1 MSLESFIKGS
11 PHAIAILDP
20 ELRVMASSETL
31 RSNYITPNKDIIG
44 EKFLDVL
51 NDVPSELKQDLVLS
65 LKKGR
70 IVNTGIKYFLKN
82 NQPKWLKWSLDP
94 SKNDDGTF
102 IGLMVHIEDITDQ
115 KREQEL
121 FLKAEEVS
129 RTGSWELDLLT
140 NDVYWSPMTK
150 KIHGVPPDYSPILE
164 KALNFYKEGEC
175 RNKITKA
182 VNNTIAT
189 GVPWD
194 LELIIVT
201 NKGQELWVRARGQA
215 EMVDGICKRL
225 FGTFQDIDRKKKAE
239 LKFRETSERLKIAT
253 KTAKIGVFQYDIHEK
268 NLIWDQSM
276 YDLYEIHEN
285 ELMADTDFWMSML
298 HPEDKDYMIQEV
310 TLTLKGQ
317 KELDVEFRIICPN
330 GTTKHIK
337 GYGIGKKNEQGEVV
351 QIVGANFDITELKTT
366 QLNLNQSEVS
376 LKASFDNSVTGMA
389 IVGADQR
396 WKKVNISLCNL
407 LGYTEKELL
416 QLSIKDITHPDDM
429 DSLTL
434 LDKAHKSKKDS
445 FQTEKRY
452 VHKLGKTIHAILTVT
467 IVKESN
473 GQVSHFIAQLMD
485 ITPRIEAE
493 IKLKEASHRLNVAT
507 RVANVGV
514 WDLKVPENIVLVNDN
529 MYTMHNIPK
538 ESSNL
543 LEDWLL
549 RMHED
554 DREAL
559 SEKLDAIVKNGDTFS
574 TQFRGYKPNG
584 DVIHLLSF
592 AEAQKDRDG
601 RVTNIIG
608 ANFDITELRHA
619 KLKLEISKESFSETF
634 ENSAIGMALVG
645 TDYHWKKV
653 NKSLCKSL
661 GYTEAE
667 LLKLSIK
674 DITHPDDK
682 DSLTLLE
689 KARKNN
695 QDSYQIEKRYF
706 HKNGGIVYALIA
718 VTIVRDIDG
727 NISHAITQILDLT
740 DRIEASKKLN
750 TLVEVT
756 KKQNESL
763 LNFAH
768 IVSHNLRSHSTN
780 MAMLTNFL
788 ASEKD
793 EQERDNLVKML
804 MNASN
809 GLTDTIH
816 HLNEVVQVKTG
827 TFEEM
832 QSISIL
838 KTITNTQKNIKGLI
852 NEKEVISK
860 IDVPK
865 SHFVMG
871 IPAYIESIFLNL
883 YTNSLKYSSPE
894 RKPIIEISS
903 KIKNDTV
910 IISFKDNGQG
920 IDLERH
926 GDKIFGMYKTFHKHK
941 DAKGIGLFITKN
953 QIETM
958 GGSISVKSKIDKGA
972 TFFITLKKA

>member
-1 MSLESFIKGS
+1 MSLESLIKDS
-11 PHAIAILDP
+11 PHAIAIVDLD
-20 ELRVMASSETL
+20 LTLTGCSDIL
-31 RSNYITPNKDIIG
+31 RSSYVKTQDDIIG
-44 EKFLDVL
+44 KNFLDIL
-51 NDVPSELKQDLVLS
+51 TDMPPQLKQDIHRC
-65 LKKGR
+65 LKNEKITNHG
-70 IVNTGIKYFLKN
+70 VKHYLKN
-82 NQPKWLKWSLDP
+82 NKPKWFKWQITPLNN
-94 SKNDDGTF
+94 ND
-102 IGLMVHIEDITDQ
+102 GLISEILIHIEDITDQ
-115 KREQEL
+115 KREREL
-121 FLKAEEVS
+121 LLKAEEVS
-129 RTGSWELDLLT
+129 KTGSWELDLLT
-140 NDVYWSPMTK
+140 NEIYWSPMTK
-150 KIHGVPPDYSPILE
+150 KIHGVSTDYSPVLE
-164 KALNFYKEGEC
+164 KAINFYKEGEC
-175 RNKITKA
+175 RDKITKA
-182 VNNTIAT
+182 INHTMAT
-189 GVPWD
+189 GNPWD
-194 LELIIVT
+194 LELIIIT
-201 NKGQELWVRARGQA
+201 NDGQELWVRAMGQA
-215 EMVDGICKRL
+215 EMIDGSCKRL
-225 FGTFQDIDRKKKAE
+225 FGTFQNINSKKKAE
-239 LKFRETSERLKIAT
+239 LKYKETSERLKIAT
-253 KTAKIGVFQYDIHEK
+253 KTAKIGVFQYNILKEE
-268 NLIWDQSM
+268 LIWDQSM
-276 YDLYEIHEN
+276 YDLHEIHEGN
-285 ELMADTDFWMSML
+285 SIINYDFWASML
-298 HPEDKDYMIQEV
+298 HPEDKDFMSQEV
-310 TLTLKGQ
+310 NLALMGQ
-317 KELDVEFRIICPN
+317 KEMDVEFRIICPN
-330 GTTKHIK
+330 GVVKHIK
-337 GYGIGKKNEQGEVV
+337 GYAVSKKNENGEVI
-351 QIVGANFDITELKTT
+351 QLVGANWDITELKTT
-366 QLNLNQSEVS
+366 KINLNQSEVS
-376 LKASFDNSVTGMA
+376 LKASFDNSITGMA

-396 WKKVNISLCNL
+396 WKKVNKSLCDL

-416 QLSIKDITHPDDM
+416 QLSIKDITHPDDI
-429 DSLTL
+429 DSLAL
-434 LDKAHKSKKDS
+434 LNKASKSKKAS
-445 FQTEKRY
+445 IQTEKRY
-452 VHKLGKTIHAILTVT
+452 IHKQGETIHAILTIT
-467 IVKESN
+467 IVKDVN
-473 GQVSHFIAQLMD
+473 DHVSHFIAQILD
-485 ITPRIEAE
+485 ITSRIETE
-493 IKLKEASHRLNVAT
+493 HKLKEASHRLNVAT

-549 RMHED
+549 RMHQD
-554 DREAL
+554 DREELA
-559 SEKLDAIVKNGDTFS
+559 EKLDAIVKNGETFS

-584 DVIHLLSF
+584 DIIHLLSF
-592 AEAQKDRDG
+592 AEAQKDKNG

-645 TDYHWKKV
+645 LDYRWKKV
-653 NKSLCKSL
+653 NKSLCNSL

-667 LLKLSIK
+667 LLKIPIK
-674 DITHPDDK
+674 DITHPDDTE
-682 DSLTLLE
+682 SLSLLE
-689 KARKNN
+689 KARENN

-706 HKNGGIVYALIA
+706 HKNGNIVYALIA
-718 VTIVRDIDG
+718 VTMVRDIDG
-727 NISHAITQILDLT
+727 NISHAITQILDIT

-756 KKQNESL
+756 KKQNDSL

-788 ASEKD
+788 STEKN
-793 EQERDNLVKML
+793 EQERNNLVQML
-804 MNASN
+804 CNASN

-832 QSISIL
+832 QSIGIY
-838 KTITNTQKNIKGLI
+838 NTLINIQKNIKGLI
-852 NEKEVISK
+852 REKEVISK

-910 IISFKDNGQG
+910 TISFKDNGQG

-953 QIETM
+953 QVETM
-958 GGSISVKSKIDKGA
+958 GGSISVKSKTNEGA

>member
-1 MSLESFIKGS
+1 MYLESLIQDS
-11 PHAIAILDP
+11 THAIAILD
-20 ELRVMASSETL
+20 LDLKVIGSSKKL
-31 RSNYITPNKDIIG
+31 RSNYTIPKKEILG
-44 EKFLDVL
+44 EKFSDVL
-51 NDVPSELKQDLVLS
+51 SDIPSQLKQDLL
-65 LKKGR
+65 LCIKKQ
-70 IVNTGIKYFLKN
+70 GIDNPGVKYFLKN
-82 NQPKWLKWSLDP
+82 NQPKWLKWSLAP
-94 SKNDDGTF
+94 CRNDDGII
-102 IGLMVHIEDITDQ
+102 IGVLVHIEDITDQ

-121 FLKAEEVS
+121 LLKAEEVS
-129 RTGSWELDLLT
+129 KTGSWELDLLT
-140 NDVYWSPMTK
+140 NEIYWSPMTK
-150 KIHGVPPDYSPILE
+150 KIHGVSMDYSPVLE
-164 KALNFYKEGEC
+164 KAINFYKEGEC
-175 RNKITKA
+175 RDKVTNAINHTM
-182 VNNTIAT
+182 AT
-189 GVPWD
+189 GNPWD
-194 LELIIVT
+194 LELIIIT
-201 NKGQELWVRARGQA
+201 NDDQELWVRAMGQA
-215 EMVDGICKRL
+215 EMIDGSCKRL
-225 FGTFQDIDRKKKAE
+225 FGTFQDINSKKKAE
-239 LKFRETSERLKIAT
+239 LKYRETSERLKIAT
-253 KTAKIGVFQYDIHEK
+253 KIAKIGVFQYNILEET
-268 NLIWDQSM
+268 LIWDKSM
-276 YDLYEIHEN
+276 YDLHEMQ
-285 ELMADTDFWMSML
+285 EGDFEVNYDLWASMV
-298 HPEDKDYMIQEV
+298 HPEDKGYMDQEV
-310 TLTLKGQ
+310 NLALMGQ

-330 GTTKHIK
+330 GVNKHIK
-337 GYGIGKKNEQGEVV
+337 GYALSKKNEKGETV
-351 QIVGANFDITELKTT
+351 QLVGTNWDITELKTT
-366 QLNLNQSEVS
+366 KINLNQSEVS
-376 LKASFDNSVTGMA
+376 LKASFDNSITGMA
-389 IVGADQR
+389 IVGSDLR
-396 WKKVNISLCNL
+396 WKKVNKSLCDL

-416 QLSIKDITHPDDM
+416 QLSIKDITHPDDI
-429 DSLTL
+429 DSLEL
-434 LDKAHKSKKDS
+434 LNKASKSKKAS
-445 FQTEKRY
+445 IQTEKKY
-452 VHKLGKTIHAILTVT
+452 IHKQGKTIHAILTIT
-467 IVKESN
+467 IVKDIN
-473 GQVSHFIAQLMD
+473 GLVSHFMAQILD
-485 ITPRIEAE
+485 ITPRIETE
-493 IKLKEASHRLNVAT
+493 HKLKEASHRLNVAT

-549 RMHED
+549 RMHQD
-554 DREAL
+554 DREELA
-559 SEKLDAIVKNGDTFS
+559 EKLDAIVKNGDSFS

-584 DVIHLLSF
+584 DIIHLLSF
-592 AEAQKDRDG
+592 AEAQKDQNG

-645 TDYHWKKV
+645 LDYRWKKV
-653 NKSLCKSL
+653 NKSLCNSL

-667 LLKLSIK
+667 LLKIPIK
-674 DITHPDDK
+674 DITHPDDTE
-682 DSLTLLE
+682 SLSLLE
-689 KARKNN
+689 KARENN
-695 QDSYQIEKRYF
+695 QDSYQIEKRYI
-706 HKNGGIVYALIA
+706 HKSGKIVYALIA
-718 VTIVRDIDG
+718 VTMVRDIDG

-756 KKQNESL
+756 KKQNDSL

-788 ASEKD
+788 ATEKD
-793 EQERDNLVKML
+793 EEERTNLVKML
-804 MNASN
+804 SNASN

-827 TFEEM
+827 ILDEM
-832 QSISIL
+832 QSVSIH
-838 KTITNTQKNIKGLI
+838 KTIKNTQKNIKGLI
-852 NEKEVISK
+852 REKEAISI

-865 SHFVMG
+865 SHFVTG

-910 IISFKDNGQG
+910 TISFKDNGQG

-958 GGSISVKSKIDKGA
+958 GGSISIKSKINKGA